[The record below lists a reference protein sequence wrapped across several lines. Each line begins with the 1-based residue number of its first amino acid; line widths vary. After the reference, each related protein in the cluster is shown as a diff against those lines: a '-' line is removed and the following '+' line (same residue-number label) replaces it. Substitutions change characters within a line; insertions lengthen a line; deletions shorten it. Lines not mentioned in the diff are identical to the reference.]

1 MRLRTQRELM
11 SEIRSR
17 DPQTALTPYALRRMV
32 LAGTIPSVRSGR
44 RYLIDADR
52 LDEYLDAGEKVPCR
66 STGIRRVDE

>member
-52 LDEYLDAGEKVPCR
+52 LDEYLDAGEKEPCR

>member
-52 LDEYLDAGEKVPCR
+52 LDEYLHAGEKGPR
-66 STGIRRVDE
+66 RITGIRSIGE